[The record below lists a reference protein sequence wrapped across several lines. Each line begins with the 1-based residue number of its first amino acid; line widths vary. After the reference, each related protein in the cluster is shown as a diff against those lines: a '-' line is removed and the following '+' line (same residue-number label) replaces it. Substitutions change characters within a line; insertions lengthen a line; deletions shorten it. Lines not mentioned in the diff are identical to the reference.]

1 MKNAFL
7 VFLLFSSLLVSAQNT
22 GSIKGVVTDSL
33 TKAPEAD
40 VLVTL
45 NDTTNRERMQFTN
58 AAGEY
63 VFTNL
68 PEGLYTITFVLFGAR
83 PLKYSTVRV
92 TAGASTILSPAIRPG
107 HVITCWFTLPD
118 TPYRLSDNPSSTT
131 YRGNDI
137 RKMALPR

>member
-40 VLVTL
+40 VVVTL
-45 NDTTNRERMQFTN
+45 SDTTNRERIQFTN

-63 VFTNL
+63 AFTNL
-68 PEGLYTITFVLFGAR
+68 PDGLYTITFVLFGAR

-92 TAGASTILSPAIRPG
+92 TAGQFTVLSPAIRPG
-107 HVITCWFTLPD
+107 HIISCGPD
-118 TPYRLSDNPSSTT
+118 LFDGPSMRDNPSSTI
-131 YRGNDI
+131 YKGDDVR
-137 RKMALPR
+137 RMAVPR

>member
-45 NDTTNRERMQFTN
+45 SDSTNRDRIQFTN

-63 VFTNL
+63 AFTNL
-68 PEGLYTITFVLFGAR
+68 PEGIYTLTFVLFGAQ
-83 PLKYSTVRV
+83 PLKIIGVSVKNGQFTV
-92 TAGASTILSPAIRPG
+92 LSPAIRPG
-107 HVITCWFTLPD
+107 RIISCGPD
-118 TPYRLSDNPSSTT
+118 LFDGPYMRDNPSSTT
-131 YRGNDI
+131 YKGDDI